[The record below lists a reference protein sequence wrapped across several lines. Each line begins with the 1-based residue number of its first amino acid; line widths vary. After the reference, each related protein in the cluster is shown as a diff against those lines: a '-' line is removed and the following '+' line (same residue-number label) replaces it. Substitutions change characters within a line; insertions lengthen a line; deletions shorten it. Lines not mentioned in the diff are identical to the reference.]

1 MRSVAVLRL
10 AAQEVG
16 ILEDAEKRGTLPLR
30 CMVGTRNCGA
40 TSEELVKQSN
50 NFGIRTNR
58 QHVARRSVMTPG
70 MKLKRVP
77 SVRHEIL
84 ANNGFANCDHLI
96 CHGGDIQSHR
106 HTCIYAPVR
115 RSAIRAP
122 TCQHCRIRGTGKI
135 NSINPSIA

>member
-1 MRSVAVLRL
+1 MSTHSWSDAQCCSASTRRPRSWNLRRRR
-10 AAQEVG
+10 
-16 ILEDAEKRGTLPLR
+16 EKGTLPLR
-30 CMVGTRNCGA
+30 CMIGTRNCGA

-96 CHGGDIQSHR
+96 CNGGDIQSHR

-122 TCQHCRIRGTGKI
+122 HASTVESEELER
-135 NSINPSIA
+135 